1 MLISRKQTERGVFMN
16 VFKIIFVLL
25 FIWVSVYTIS
35 VIIYDFRTHSYFA
48 AINAIL
54 LQITA
59 VLLCSLYVFV

>member
-1 MLISRKQTERGVFMN
+1 MN

-35 VIIYDFRTHSYFA
+35 VIIYDFRTHSFFA

-59 VLLCSLYVFV
+59 VLLCSLYVFI